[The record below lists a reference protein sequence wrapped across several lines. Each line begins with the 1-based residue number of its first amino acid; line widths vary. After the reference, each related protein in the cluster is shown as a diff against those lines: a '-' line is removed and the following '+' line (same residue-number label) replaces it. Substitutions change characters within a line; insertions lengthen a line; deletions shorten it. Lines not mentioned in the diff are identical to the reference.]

1 MRGGVIGNE
10 NIYVGGYYIIQSF
23 EIDFKILGIVL
34 GKKVIGG
41 LG

>member
-10 NIYVGGYYIIQSF
+10 NIHVGGYYITQSS
-23 EIDFKILGIVL
+23 ETDPKTLGIVL
-34 GKKVIGG
+34 GKKVTGG